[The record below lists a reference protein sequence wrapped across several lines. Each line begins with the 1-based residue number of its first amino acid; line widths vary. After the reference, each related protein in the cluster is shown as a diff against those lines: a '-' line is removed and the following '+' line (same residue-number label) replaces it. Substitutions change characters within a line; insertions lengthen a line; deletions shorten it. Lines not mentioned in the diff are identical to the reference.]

1 MRSPPAP
8 LTRWEKGVLRF
19 GIQRQKTIVYDGS
32 EHMKFSVLMSIYHKE
47 DVAYF
52 HEAMESIWS
61 NQTTKPSEIVLVKDG
76 PLTPGLDKAI
86 QLWESKLASI
96 LKIVQLDKNVGLGA
110 ALNEGLLHC
119 SYELVAR
126 MDTDDISY
134 PSRFEKQLALMVNR
148 SDIAVSSGWI
158 EEIDEAEKVFSIRK
172 LPENPSDLLRFAR
185 KRSPIAHPVAIFR
198 KSAIL
203 EVGGYPPLRKS
214 QDYGLWAHLLVKG
227 YKMANI
233 QEPLLKMRLGNVFGS
248 GRGFD
253 HLKNEWAMFHYQKR
267 IGFIT
272 WLAFAKNF
280 AIRCVLRLSP
290 VLIKRCL
297 YRYGRSV

>member
-1 MRSPPAP
+1 
-8 LTRWEKGVLRF
+8 
-19 GIQRQKTIVYDGS
+19 
-32 EHMKFSVLMSIYHKE
+32 MSIYHKE

-148 SDIAVSSGWI
+148 SDIAVSS
-158 EEIDEAEKVFSIRK
+158 
-172 LPENPSDLLRFAR
+172 
-185 KRSPIAHPVAIFR
+185 
-198 KSAIL
+198 
-203 EVGGYPPLRKS
+203 
-214 QDYGLWAHLLVKG
+214 
-227 YKMANI
+227 
-233 QEPLLKMRLGNVFGS
+233 
-248 GRGFD
+248 
-253 HLKNEWAMFHYQKR
+253 
-267 IGFIT
+267 
-272 WLAFAKNF
+272 
-280 AIRCVLRLSP
+280 
-290 VLIKRCL
+290 
-297 YRYGRSV
+297 